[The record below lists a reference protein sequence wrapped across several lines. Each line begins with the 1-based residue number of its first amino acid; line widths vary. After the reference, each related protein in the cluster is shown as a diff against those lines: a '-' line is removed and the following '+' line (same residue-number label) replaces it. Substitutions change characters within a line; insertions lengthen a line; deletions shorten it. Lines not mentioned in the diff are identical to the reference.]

1 MDNID
6 YIYRIAPIIFGIVIG
21 WMVFYFIRQYK
32 EYNVANLKGTAS
44 VFIGGAGFCS
54 LPFLADVAIGSTSI
68 MCYLFGCGLG
78 CILHLVYQFIISIC
92 FQSKFNRTFDRY
104 IIMSSCSIPI
114 KEREY
119 IKYNGINATR
129 LEECFSLLQ
138 KGKISENEFVDFV
151 KKCPITKSDFDY
163 MCKVDGECFFLSDGV
178 IAYIDAKGIREHF
191 KD

>member
-44 VFIGGAGFCS
+44 IFIGGAGFCS
-54 LPFLADVAIGSTSI
+54 LPFLADAAIGSTSI

-138 KGKISENEFVDFV
+138 KGKINENEFVDFV

>member
-32 EYNVANLKGTAS
+32 EYNASNLKGTAS

-138 KGKISENEFVDFV
+138 KGKINENEFVDFV

-163 MCKVDGECFFLSDGV
+163 MCNVDGECFFLSDGV

>member
-6 YIYRIAPIIFGIVIG
+6 YIYRIAPIIFGLVIG

-44 VFIGGAGFCS
+44 IFIGGAGFCS

-129 LEECFSLLQ
+129 LEVCFSLLQ
-138 KGKISENEFVDFV
+138 KWKINEIEFVDFV

>member
-6 YIYRIAPIIFGIVIG
+6 YIYRIAPIIFGLVIG
-21 WMVFYFIRQYK
+21 WMVFYFIRQNK
-32 EYNVANLKGTAS
+32 EYNLANLKGTAS
-44 VFIGGAGFCS
+44 IFIGGAGFCS

-138 KGKISENEFVDFV
+138 KGKINENEFVDFV

>member
-6 YIYRIAPIIFGIVIG
+6 YIYRIAPIIFGLVIG

-44 VFIGGAGFCS
+44 IFIGGAGFCS

-92 FQSKFNRTFDRY
+92 FQSKFNRTFDSY

-138 KGKISENEFVDFV
+138 KGKINENEFVDFV

>member
-32 EYNVANLKGTAS
+32 EYNASNLKGTAS

-138 KGKISENEFVDFV
+138 KGKINENEFVDFV

>member
-32 EYNVANLKGTAS
+32 EYNASNLKGTAS
-44 VFIGGAGFCS
+44 IFIGGAGFCS

-138 KGKISENEFVDFV
+138 KGKINENEFVDFV

>member
-44 VFIGGAGFCS
+44 IFIGGAGFCS

-92 FQSKFNRTFDRY
+92 FQSKFNRTFDR
-104 IIMSSCSIPI
+104 
-114 KEREY
+114 
-119 IKYNGINATR
+119 
-129 LEECFSLLQ
+129 
-138 KGKISENEFVDFV
+138 
-151 KKCPITKSDFDY
+151 
-163 MCKVDGECFFLSDGV
+163 
-178 IAYIDAKGIREHF
+178 
-191 KD
+191 